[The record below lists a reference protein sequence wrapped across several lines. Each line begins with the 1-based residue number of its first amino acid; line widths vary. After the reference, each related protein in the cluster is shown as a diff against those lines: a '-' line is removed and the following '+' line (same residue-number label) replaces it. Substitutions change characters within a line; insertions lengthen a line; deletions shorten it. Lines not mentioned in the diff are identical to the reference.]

1 MATGATLGTQC
12 QSGVLSL
19 QTFYAS
25 TCSPINRQYFKN
37 GEIPRKLQVQFFKSS
52 FVMGTPDKSGLTFL
66 HDRQA
71 VTVEG
76 AESCCPPRGA
86 HALQP
91 QTRPSWSHRGICTCR
106 LHWVLGGTTGE
117 SCPLLRP

>member
-76 AESCCPPRGA
+76 ADTLSPGEHTLSSHKPGPAGLTGA
-86 HALQP
+86 SALADYI
-91 QTRPSWSHRGICTCR
+91 GF
-106 LHWVLGGTTGE
+106 
-117 SCPLLRP
+117 